1 MQPYSRPLVVGIL
14 VASLASAG
22 LSALPGLASAAP
34 AAGAASAA
42 GSNATPVP
50 NGTPRPDPQAVS
62 ATDAASRWTLPTIT
76 FPAAGSATVPVSATA
91 VSTAGVVGVAD
102 PAALGTLGLP
112 SLPAGNQ
119 PQPDHL
125 KAPAATPRWV
135 PDVAPAVPG
144 SVQVTTLGDAVRQ
157 QLGGVPMVFTV
168 TRADGG
174 AGNAPVAVSVDYRG
188 FRDAYGGNY
197 AERLELVRYPA
208 CVLTTPQ
215 FAGCSTGVPVANQV
229 NDPYKTAL
237 TAVVDANGPAAAAQP
252 APVAASPTP
261 TAASS
266 STVAQPALALPSPTD
281 TSSPSPSASPSPTD
295 SPAASP
301 SSSPSPT
308 DSTGSAAPS
317 GSVFAVTSTPSGP
330 SGTYVASP
338 LLPSAHWSVGLSSG
352 SLGYTYPITVPT
364 PPGGPAPDVTLDYDS
379 GSVDGRTS
387 VTNPQASWIGMGWD
401 YQPGFIE
408 REYTACNTVGRSN
421 ADLCYTTSPTNVSLT
436 LGGMTTH
443 LILDADGTWR
453 LQDDP
458 GWSVTNVTG
467 ALNGD
472 ATHEYWKLQAP
483 DGTIYYFG
491 RGVGVAGGAATNST
505 WTVPVFGYP
514 GSVCTTWCNK
524 AWRWNLDYVVRA
536 NNNETTYSYT
546 EEINAYNVN
555 GVAVAQSY
563 VRGGR
568 LSTITYG
575 LRDADSGTPVDKIVF
590 TSVGRCV
597 QEMNGATTACPALG
611 PANASSY
618 PDVPTDLVC
627 AVNSTTCTQT
637 SPSFWTTSMLRTI
650 DTYVLNGAA
659 YDQLD
664 DYALQQQ
671 LPDPDGSGPEAPALW
686 FSRVQHTGENGTPV
700 STPPTYLYGAAFAN
714 RFDVVTGVS
723 PVDMYRVTQIEN
735 ETGGYLDVNYDTP
748 DPCTTAL
755 ENGDHSQ
762 DTLDCFPV
770 HWVPHGSTTWAAGW
784 FIKYLISRTG
794 AYVPYLGESPHTG
807 APWAVTSEPIVTDY
821 DYVGGAAWHKNS
833 FEVNPTLSDSWSVY
847 RGYQT
852 VRVLEDQVNGSV
864 IGSSYESVTV
874 HQFYRGMYG
883 DLNNDGTTKTNTV
896 STAEWGPANDY
907 AWLAGREA
915 EVVTETAGSTV
926 VATTDTNYWVDQTAA
941 MTMPGTNPIEYAE
954 DVRPA
959 TTMIRTPN
967 SDGSTLR
974 RSIVDVHYNA
984 SSSRGISDG
993 AVVTHVDTGD
1003 LSKTDTEANCTNI
1016 VYVAN
1021 TSRYLLEPEV
1031 SETDAGRASGSS
1043 CLGTVLA
1050 HQEFFYDQTT
1060 DSSTP
1065 PTQGNL
1071 MRSRVELTSTSY
1083 ADSYATY
1090 DIYGRVLTA
1099 TDANGHVTTT
1109 TYTPSTG
1116 RPSTVQV
1123 DSPTLTRSSNLV
1135 LKSVTTLDL
1144 RGSATVIQDV
1154 DNNTT
1159 AKQTF
1164 DALGR
1169 LTAAYAPTESGGST
1183 PTFTAAYSVNDADWS
1198 SVHTRNLLT
1207 AGGVYRDTWT
1217 YLDGWQRTREVH
1229 TMPFGGGTS
1238 HLATQTRYNDIGAV
1252 SASSSPY
1259 TASGTVNHGGDYTPP
1274 TGVPLEVD
1282 TSYDALHRVVST
1294 ARTVNGA
1301 QSWGRTTTSYAADRI
1316 ITTPP
1321 SPAPVTTATIDAWG
1335 RPLVST
1341 ESTQIAGG
1349 TLPSTTTYGYDPL
1362 GRLTSVA
1369 DARGKTNTYFY
1380 DVGGRRTSTTDADAG
1395 TSTSTYDNVGN
1406 LLTTTDAL
1414 GDTVTTAYDEIN
1426 RPVSVSADG
1435 HSNPVFNGALVSYT
1449 YDKVATNGQG
1459 RPASVTVHDLG
1470 NGTGDWTSTVG
1481 GYDADGRVLS
1491 TTYSIPAVSGLSG
1504 ALSYLTS
1511 TTYNPDGSPA
1521 TVTDGALGDQSQE
1534 TMTYGY
1540 ETTGGVTG
1548 LPTTLT
1554 GPVNATASYTNLDQ
1568 LSSRTY
1574 GDSTSAGYTTRAYG
1588 YETTALR
1595 RLSAITTTVTHNA
1608 VPLVQDDVYS
1618 YDNVDEPTQIQGMA
1632 PGDGSQQTCFTYD
1645 GLSRLAKAWT
1655 ETGGCGSWTATT
1667 ADGPY
1672 GFNQQYAYD
1681 TNGVPTKVTNLGT
1694 DVTYTP
1700 DTTHPHAIAA
1710 FSGNAY
1716 TYDADGQQAQRT
1728 VGGVAT
1734 TLSWDSLHHLFKSA
1748 TSGATTKYVNAADG
1762 SRLARLDP
1770 DGSTTIWVAG
1780 NEAHVVNG
1788 VVTDTRYYSMA
1799 GATVA
1804 QRNASGLTWL
1814 ASDGQNSRQIAVN
1827 ASTGAATR
1835 TYYLPYGAVRA
1846 GAPALP
1852 TDQSFLGRVLDSAS
1866 GLLQDGAR
1874 YYDPSLAQFLTPDPL
1889 ADSADNK
1896 TLDPYG
1902 YAVDNPVAASDPSG
1916 LSYQHE
1922 DTTCARQYCDVS
1934 EVPPP
1939 SYDDWKLIYKIPA
1952 ALGEATGV
1960 AAVGAVNG
1968 VKDAVVNTAIDINN
1982 LNNEIK
1988 AAIRDQLS
1996 GCGICAAVVGGLANS
2011 LFPSV
2016 PVKIPRVPDIPTPK
2030 DAKLFEGA
2038 GYIGGQLGL
2047 ALTGVGEAGAGTE
2060 AAETGA
2066 RAATETGAR
2075 VATETGERAATTSG
2089 RDLATSCLNSF
2100 AADTPVTMA
2109 DGTEKSISKVKIGDK
2124 VLATDPE
2131 TGQTE
2136 ARPVTALIR
2145 HGGRHRM
2152 VELTFADGSKITTTD
2167 HHSFWNATTRGFT
2180 DAIDLR
2186 AGEQLLTDTGRTL
2199 TIVGGH
2205 VHDRSLTAYNLQID
2219 GIHTYYAGS
2228 TPVLVHNSCSGVPN
2242 FEDPT
2247 VSPGEGWEWRGPA
2260 DRGSWYNPKTGE
2272 SLHPDLAHPDPIGPH
2287 YDYRAPDG
2295 DFYRIFPDGG
2305 VERK

>member
-1 MQPYSRPLVVGIL
+1 VQPFSRPVVVGVL
-14 VASLASAG
+14 LASLATAG
-22 LSALPGLASAAP
+22 LSGLPGSAA
-34 AAGAASAA
+34 AASAA
-42 GSNATPVP
+42 AAPSAAGSDAPPVP
-50 NGTPRPDPQAVS
+50 NGMPRPDPQAVS
-62 ATDAASRWTLPTIT
+62 ATDAASKWTLPTVT
-76 FPAAGSATVPVSATA
+76 FPAPGSATVPVTATA
-91 VSTAGVVGVAD
+91 LSTAGAVGVAD

-112 SLPAGNQ
+112 TLPTGNE

-125 KAPAATPRWV
+125 KAPAATRRWV
-135 PDVAPAVPG
+135 PDAASAVPG

-168 TRADGG
+168 ARADGG
-174 AGNAPVAVSVDYRG
+174 AGNGPVAVSVDYHG

-208 CVLTTPQ
+208 CVLTTPLL
-215 FAGCSTGVPVANQV
+215 AGCSTGVPVANQV

-237 TAVVDANGPAAAAQP
+237 TAVVDADGAAAAPQP
-252 APVAASPTP
+252 APAA
-261 TAASS
+261 
-266 STVAQPALALPSPTD
+266 VAQPALALPSPSD
-281 TSSPSPSASPSPTD
+281 TSSPSATAAPTD
-295 SPAASP
+295 SPSASASASP
-301 SSSPSPT
+301 A
-308 DSTGSAAPS
+308 DATGSAAPT
-317 GSVFAVTSTPSGP
+317 GSVFVVTSTPSGP
-330 SGTYVASP
+330 SGTYIASP
-338 LLPSAHWSVGLSSG
+338 LVPSAHWSVGLSSG
-352 SLGYTYPITVPT
+352 SLGYTYPVTVPA

-408 REYTACNTVGRSN
+408 REYASCNSLSGRSN

-443 LILDADGTWR
+443 ILLDADGTWR

-458 GWSVTNVTG
+458 GWSVVNATG
-467 ALNGD
+467 ANNDDKTG
-472 ATHEYWKLQAP
+472 EYWKLQAP

-491 RGVGVAGGAATNST
+491 RGVGVAGGAPTKST
-505 WTVPVFGYP
+505 WTVPLFNYP
-514 GSVCTTWCNK
+514 NSLCATWCNK

-536 NNNETTYSYT
+536 NNNETTYTYT
-546 EEINAYNVN
+546 EETNAYNVN

-575 LRDADSGTPVDKIVF
+575 LRDADTGTPVDKVVF

-597 QEMNGATTACPALG
+597 QEMNGATTACPTLG

-627 AVNSTTCTQT
+627 AANSTTCTQT

-714 RFDVVTGVS
+714 RFDIAAGVS

-735 ETGGYLDVNYDTP
+735 ETGGYLDVSYGTP

-762 DTLDCFPV
+762 NTLDCFPV
-770 HWVPHGSTTWAAGW
+770 HWVPKGSSTWAAGW

-794 AYVPYLGESPHTG
+794 EYVPYLGESPHTG

-821 DYVGGAAWHKNS
+821 DYIGGAAWHKNS

-852 VRVLEDQVNGSV
+852 VRVLENQVSGSV
-864 IGSSYESVTV
+864 IGPSYESVTV

-896 STAEWGPANDY
+896 TTAEWGPANDD

-926 VATTDTNYWVDQTAA
+926 VATTDTNYWVDQTAQMA
-941 MTMPGTNPIEYAE
+941 MPGTNPIEYAKE
-954 DVRPA
+954 VRPA
-959 TTMIRTPN
+959 TTMVRTPN
-967 SDGSTLR
+967 SDGTTLR
-974 RSIVDVHYNA
+974 HSIVDVHYNA
-984 SSSRGISDG
+984 STSRSLSNG

-1021 TSRYLLEPEV
+1021 TTRYLLEPEV

-1043 CLGTVLA
+1043 CLGAVLA
-1050 HQEFFYDQTT
+1050 HQELFYDQTA

-1071 MRSRVELTSTSY
+1071 MRSRVELSSTSY

-1090 DIYGRVLTA
+1090 DIYGRVTSA
-1099 TDANGHVTTT
+1099 TDANNHTTTT

-1116 RPSTVQV
+1116 RPSTVKV
-1123 DSPTLTRSSNLV
+1123 DSPALSRFGGLNL
-1135 LKSVTTLDL
+1135 SATTTLDL
-1144 RGSATVIQDV
+1144 RGMATQVSDANAQV
-1154 DNNTT
+1154 T
-1159 AKQTF
+1159 KQTF

-1169 LTAAYAPTESGGST
+1169 LTAAYAPTESGGTT

-1207 AGGVYRDTWT
+1207 SGGVYRDTWT

-1238 HLATQTRYNDIGAV
+1238 HLTTQTRYNDIGAV
-1252 SASSSPY
+1252 AASSSPY
-1259 TASGTVNHGGDYTPP
+1259 IAPGTINHGGDYTPP
-1274 TGVPLEVD
+1274 TNVLLEVD
-1282 TSYDALHRVVST
+1282 TSYDALHRVTST
-1294 ARTVNGA
+1294 ARTSNGA
-1301 QSWGRTTTSYAADRI
+1301 QSWGRTTTSYAADRT

-1341 ESTQIAGG
+1341 ESSQIGG
-1349 TLPSTTTYGYDPL
+1349 VPASATTYGYDPL
-1362 GRLTSVA
+1362 GRLTSVT
-1369 DARGKTNTYFY
+1369 DAKGKTNTYGY

-1395 TSTSTYDNVGN
+1395 RSTSTYDAGGN
-1406 LLTTTDAL
+1406 LLTTTDPL
-1414 GDTVTTAYDEIN
+1414 GDTVTMAYDEIN

-1435 HSNPVFNGALVSYT
+1435 HSNPVINGALVNYT
-1449 YDKVATNGQG
+1449 YDSVAANGRG

-1470 NGTGDWTSTVG
+1470 GTSGDWTSTVG

-1491 TTYSIPAVSGLSG
+1491 TTYTVPAVSGLSS
-1504 ALSYLTS
+1504 ALSYQTS
-1511 TTYNPDGSPA
+1511 TTYNPDGSAA
-1521 TVTDGALGDQSQE
+1521 TVTDGALGDLPAE
-1534 TMTYGY
+1534 TTTYGY

-1554 GPVNATASYTNLDQ
+1554 GPFNATASYTNLDQ
-1568 LSSRTY
+1568 LSGRTY

-1588 YETTALR
+1588 YETVLR
-1595 RLSAITTTVTHNA
+1595 RLSEITTTVTHNA
-1608 VPLVQDDVYS
+1608 VPVVQDDRYS
-1618 YDNVDEPTQIQGMA
+1618 YDNIDEPTQVGGNA
-1632 PGDGSQQTCFTYD
+1632 LGDSGQQTCFGYD

-1655 ETGGCGSWTATT
+1655 ETTSCGSWTATT

-1672 GFNQQYAYD
+1672 GFNQQYGYD
-1681 TNGVPTKVTNLGT
+1681 TNGVPTSVTNLGGT
-1694 DVTYTP
+1694 AVGYTP
-1700 DTTHPHAIAA
+1700 DTTHPHAIAS
-1710 FSGNAY
+1710 FGGNAY
-1716 TYDADGQQAQRT
+1716 TYDADGQQATRT

-1734 TLSWDSLHHLFKSA
+1734 TLSWDPLHHLYQSVA
-1748 TSGATTKYVNAADG
+1748 AGATTKYVNAADG
-1762 SRLARLDP
+1762 TRLARLDP
-1770 DGSTTIWVAG
+1770 DGSTTIWMAG
-1780 NEAHVVNG
+1780 NEVHVANG
-1788 VVTDTRYYSMA
+1788 VVTATRYYSMA

-1814 ASDGQNSRQIAVN
+1814 ASDGQNSRQVAVN

-1835 TYYLPYGAVRA
+1835 TYYLPYGAVRT

-1852 TDQSFLGRVLDSAS
+1852 TDQNFLGRVLDSS

-1874 YYDPSLAQFLTPDPL
+1874 YYDPSMGQFLSPDPL
-1889 ADSADNK
+1889 LVDASPYVYAGDNPTAFSDAAGLARSPGDDLPNSDGTPGNPLSQQPSVCTPLPPPPGPGLLDRAWHAGVDYLVEEANGAK
-1896 TLDPYG
+1896 DAAWGALGVEKVDANGGSHPVTLPDIPDPYPIDCDSFACNVARNLVRLAPAG
-1902 YAVDNPVAASDPSG
+1902 ALAVVAGPGALARDLPIDAEALAADEGVAAASDEAGSAAAGPAGGAAVRDSG
-1916 LSYQHE
+1916 
-1922 DTTCARQYCDVS
+1922 
-1934 EVPPP
+1934 
-1939 SYDDWKLIYKIPA
+1939 
-1952 ALGEATGV
+1952 G
-1960 AAVGAVNG
+1960 AVGAG
-1968 VKDAVVNTAIDINN
+1968 RS
-1982 LNNEIK
+1982 LGPG
-1988 AAIRDQLS
+1988 AAH
-1996 GCGICAAVVGGLANS
+1996 VGDPGFSPRYYRGARPGAR
-2011 LFPSV
+2011 PSFTLRRGEY
-2016 PVKIPRVPDIPTPK
+2016 KRS
-2030 DAKLFEGA
+2030 GA
-2038 GYIGGQLGL
+2038 GQVRGL
-2047 ALTGVGEAGAGTE
+2047 SVFDNPGAISSRGWVPFEIDQSTVPQE
-2060 AAETGA
+2060 
-2066 RAATETGAR
+2066 
-2075 VATETGERAATTSG
+2075 
-2089 RDLATSCLNSF
+2089 LSF
-2100 AADTPVTMA
+2100 
-2109 DGTEKSISKVKIGDK
+2109 
-2124 VLATDPE
+2124 
-2131 TGQTE
+2131 
-2136 ARPVTALIR
+2136 
-2145 HGGRHRM
+2145 
-2152 VELTFADGSKITTTD
+2152 
-2167 HHSFWNATTRGFT
+2167 
-2180 DAIDLR
+2180 
-2186 AGEQLLTDTGRTL
+2186 EQ
-2199 TIVGGH
+2199 
-2205 VHDRSLTAYNLQID
+2205 
-2219 GIHTYYAGS
+2219 
-2228 TPVLVHNSCSGVPN
+2228 
-2242 FEDPT
+2242 
-2247 VSPGEGWEWRGPA
+2247 
-2260 DRGSWYNPKTGE
+2260 RGSDPAHFEIVPAGGGFVPLDDYQA
-2272 SLHPDLAHPDPIGPH
+2272 LLA
-2287 YDYRAPDG
+2287 
-2295 DFYRIFPDGG
+2295 RID
-2305 VERK
+2305 VLEDW

>member
-1 MQPYSRPLVVGIL
+1 MQPHSRPLVVGVL
-14 VASLASAG
+14 LASLASAG
-22 LSALPGLASAAP
+22 LSGLPASASAA
-34 AAGAASAA
+34 AAPSAA

-50 NGTPRPDPQAVS
+50 KGTPRPDPQAVS
-62 ATDAASRWTLPTIT
+62 ATDAASKWALPTVT
-76 FPAAGSATVPVSATA
+76 FPAPGSATVPVTATA

-112 SLPAGNQ
+112 TLPTGNE

-125 KAPAATPRWV
+125 KAPASLPSWTPH
-135 PDVAPAVPG
+135 VAAAVPG

-168 TRADGG
+168 ARADGG
-174 AGNAPVAVSVDYRG
+174 AGNGPVAVSVDYRG

-208 CVLTTPQ
+208 CVLTTPLL
-215 FAGCSTGVPVANQV
+215 AGCSTGVPVANQV

-237 TAVVDANGPAAAAQP
+237 TAVVDADGPAAAAPAPPVAQP
-252 APVAASPTP
+252 APPVAQDSP
-261 TAASS
+261 AAA
-266 STVAQPALALPSPTD
+266 AQPALALPSPSD
-281 TSSPSPSASPSPTD
+281 TSSPSPSATATPAV

-301 SSSPSPT
+301 SPSPG
-308 DSTGSAAPS
+308 DSAVPT
-317 GSVFAVTSTPSGP
+317 GSVFVVTSTPSGP

-338 LLPSAHWSVGLSSG
+338 LVPSAHWSVGLSSG
-352 SLGYTYPITVPT
+352 SLGYTYPITVPA

-408 REYTACNTVGRSN
+408 REYASCNSVGRSN

-443 LILDADGTWR
+443 ILLDADGTWR

-458 GWSVTNVTG
+458 GWSVANTTG
-467 ALNGD
+467 AINGD

-536 NNNETTYSYT
+536 NNNETTYTYT
-546 EEINAYNVN
+546 QETNAYNVN

-575 LRDADSGTPVDKIVF
+575 LRDADTGTPVDKVVF

-597 QEMNGATTACPALG
+597 QEMNGATTACPTLG
-611 PANASSY
+611 PGNASSY
-618 PDVPTDLVC
+618 PDVPADLVC
-627 AVNSTTCTQT
+627 VANSTTCTQT

-650 DTYVLNGAA
+650 DTYVLNSGTT
-659 YDQLD
+659 YDAID

-671 LPDPDGSGPEAPALW
+671 LPDPDGSGPEVPALW

-735 ETGGYLDVNYDTP
+735 ETGGYLDVSYGTP

-770 HWVPHGSTTWAAGW
+770 HWVPHGSTAWAAGW
-784 FIKYLISRTG
+784 FNKYLITRTG
-794 AYVPYLGESPHTG
+794 EYVPYLGESPHSS
-807 APWAVTSEPIVTDY
+807 AWAVTSEPIVTDY
-821 DYVGGAAWHKNS
+821 DYIGGAAWHKNS

-852 VRVLEDQVNGSV
+852 VRVLEDQVNSSV
-864 IGSSYESVTV
+864 IGPSYESVTV

-896 STAEWGPANDY
+896 TTAEWGPANDD

-941 MTMPGTNPIEYAE
+941 MTMPGTNPIEYAKE
-954 DVRPA
+954 VRAA

-967 SDGSTLR
+967 SDGTTLR
-974 RSIVDVHYNA
+974 HSIVDVHYNA
-984 SSSRGISDG
+984 STSRGISNG

-1043 CLGTVLA
+1043 CLGAVLA
-1050 HQEFFYDQTT
+1050 HQELFYDQTT

-1071 MRSRVELTSTSY
+1071 MRSRVELSSTSY

-1099 TDANGHVTTT
+1099 TDANNRTTTT
-1109 TYTPSTG
+1109 TYAPATG

-1123 DSPTLTRSSNLV
+1123 DSPKLASLGGNTSLST
-1135 LKSVTTLDL
+1135 KTTLDL
-1144 RGSATVIQDV
+1144 RGSATLVQDLN
-1154 DNNTT
+1154 NNTT
-1159 AKQTF
+1159 SKQTF

-1169 LTAAYAPTESGGST
+1169 LTAAYAPTESGGTT
-1183 PTFTAAYSVNDADWS
+1183 PTFTAAYAVNDADWS

-1207 AGGVYRDTWT
+1207 SGGVYRDTWT

-1238 HLATQTRYNDIGAV
+1238 HLTTQTRYNDIGAV
-1252 SASSSPY
+1252 AASSSPY
-1259 TASGTVNHGGDYTPP
+1259 IASGAVNVGGDYTAPSA
-1274 TGVPLEVD
+1274 VPLEVD
-1282 TSYDALHRVVST
+1282 TGYDALHRVTST
-1294 ARTVNGA
+1294 ARTANGA
-1301 QSWGRTTTSYAADRI
+1301 QSWGRTTTSYAADRT

-1341 ESTQIAGG
+1341 ESSQIGG
-1349 TLPSTTTYGYDPL
+1349 VPASATTYGYDPL

-1369 DARGKTNTYFY
+1369 DAMGKANTYFY
-1380 DVGGRRTSTTDADAG
+1380 DVGGRRTSATDADAG

-1406 LLTTTDAL
+1406 VLTTTDAL

-1435 HSNPVFNGALVSYT
+1435 HSNSIFHGALVNYT
-1449 YDKVATNGQG
+1449 YDSVAANGKG

-1470 NGTGDWTSTVG
+1470 NSTGDWTSTVG

-1491 TTYSIPAVSGLSG
+1491 TTYTVPAVSGLAS
-1504 ALSYLTS
+1504 ALSYQTS

-1521 TVTDGALGDQSQE
+1521 TVTDGALGDQPAE
-1534 TMTYGY
+1534 TTTYGY
-1540 ETTGGVTG
+1540 EVSGGVTG
-1548 LPTTLT
+1548 LPTSLA
-1554 GPVNATASYTNLDQ
+1554 GPFNATASYNNLDL
-1568 LSSRTY
+1568 LSGRTY
-1574 GDSTSAGYTTRAYG
+1574 GDSTSAGYTTRTYVH
-1588 YETTALR
+1588 ELVLR
-1595 RLSAITTTVTHNA
+1595 RLSEITTTVTHNA
-1608 VPLVQDDVYS
+1608 VPVVQDDQYS
-1618 YDNVDEPTQIQGMA
+1618 YDNIDEPTQISGNA
-1632 PGDGSQQTCFTYD
+1632 PGDSGQQTCFSYD

-1655 ETGGCGSWTATT
+1655 ESTNCANSTATT

-1672 GFNQQYAYD
+1672 GFNQQYAYA
-1681 TNGVPTKVTNLGT
+1681 TTGVPASVTNLGVVT
-1694 DVTYTP
+1694 TYTP
-1700 DTTHPHAIAA
+1700 GDSTHPHAITVAGA
-1710 FSGNAY
+1710 NSYA
-1716 TYDADGQQAQRT
+1716 YDADGQQATRT

-1734 TLSWDSLHHLFKSA
+1734 TLSWDPLHHLYQSA
-1748 TSGATTKYVNAADG
+1748 SGGATKYVNTADG
-1762 SRLARLDP
+1762 TRLARLDP
-1770 DGSTTIWVAG
+1770 GGSTTIWMAG
-1780 NEAHVVNG
+1780 NEVHVANG

-1799 GATVA
+1799 GGTVA

-1814 ASDGQNSRQIAVN
+1814 ASDGQNSRQVAVN
-1827 ASTGAATR
+1827 ASTGAVTR
-1835 TYYLPYGAVRA
+1835 TYYLPYGAVRT

-1852 TDQSFLGRVLDSAS
+1852 TDQNFLGRVLDSS

-1874 YYDPSLAQFLTPDPL
+1874 YYDPSMGQFLTPDPL
-1889 ADSADNK
+1889 AVSADNK

-1902 YAVDNPVAASDPSG
+1902 YADDNPAALSDPSG
-1916 LSYQHE
+1916 LMNQPEGAGGATAGQAPPSMMPVSGHVFVSSSNPNSGRLVTGFQRYVASVGADLTRGSAATRTANEIRMWHEYCSGPGKQTCGFGLSFDFFQLDQAVHGALHGSHGQLVGLNLPALLIVGSCTSRCSYAQGLGVILAGSGVALTSQQVISAE
-1922 DTTCARQYCDVS
+1922 EGDAGDSVQTAGGSVGPDVS
-1934 EVPPP
+1934 DVPRYVYRSGSNTDRNMTPRPGKDLSGLSTFDNLDAFP
-1939 SYDDWKLIYKIPA
+1939 SGTKVQKIDVSALTTLDAVPDGDNGHVSITSGDPESDAEWA
-1952 ALGEATGV
+1952 ATRGTDSVHPLTSQV
-1960 AAVGAVNG
+1960 Q
-1968 VKDAVVNTAIDINN
+1968 DAVVGE
-1982 LNNEIK
+1982 L
-1988 AAIRDQLS
+1988 
-1996 GCGICAAVVGGLANS
+1996 
-2011 LFPSV
+2011 
-2016 PVKIPRVPDIPTPK
+2016 RVP
-2030 DAKLFEGA
+2030 
-2038 GYIGGQLGL
+2038 
-2047 ALTGVGEAGAGTE
+2047 
-2060 AAETGA
+2060 
-2066 RAATETGAR
+2066 
-2075 VATETGERAATTSG
+2075 
-2089 RDLATSCLNSF
+2089 
-2100 AADTPVTMA
+2100 
-2109 DGTEKSISKVKIGDK
+2109 
-2124 VLATDPE
+2124 
-2131 TGQTE
+2131 
-2136 ARPVTALIR
+2136 
-2145 HGGRHRM
+2145 
-2152 VELTFADGSKITTTD
+2152 
-2167 HHSFWNATTRGFT
+2167 
-2180 DAIDLR
+2180 
-2186 AGEQLLTDTGRTL
+2186 
-2199 TIVGGH
+2199 
-2205 VHDRSLTAYNLQID
+2205 
-2219 GIHTYYAGS
+2219 
-2228 TPVLVHNSCSGVPN
+2228 
-2242 FEDPT
+2242 
-2247 VSPGEGWEWRGPA
+2247 
-2260 DRGSWYNPKTGE
+2260 
-2272 SLHPDLAHPDPIGPH
+2272 
-2287 YDYRAPDG
+2287 
-2295 DFYRIFPDGG
+2295 
-2305 VERK
+2305 